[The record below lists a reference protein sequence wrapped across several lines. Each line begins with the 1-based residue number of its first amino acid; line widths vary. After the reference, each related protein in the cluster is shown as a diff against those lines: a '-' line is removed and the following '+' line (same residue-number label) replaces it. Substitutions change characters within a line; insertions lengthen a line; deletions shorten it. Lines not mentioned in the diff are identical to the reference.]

1 MILPQYM
8 VWVGWVFVYD
18 LIFILFTLV
27 NINVYYY
34 VYNCRMSYTVG
45 GGRIIFVFWA
55 FINLNSF
62 YYLN

>member
-1 MILPQYM
+1 M
-8 VWVGWVFVYD
+8 FVYD
-18 LIFILFTLV
+18 LNFILFTLV

-45 GGRIIFVFWA
+45 GGGGDGVTTFFCWA

>member
-1 MILPQYM
+1 MILPQYT

-18 LIFILFTLV
+18 LNLIVFTLV

-45 GGRIIFVFWA
+45 GGGG
-55 FINLNSF
+55 NSF
-62 YYLN
+62 FAGLSSISIVFII